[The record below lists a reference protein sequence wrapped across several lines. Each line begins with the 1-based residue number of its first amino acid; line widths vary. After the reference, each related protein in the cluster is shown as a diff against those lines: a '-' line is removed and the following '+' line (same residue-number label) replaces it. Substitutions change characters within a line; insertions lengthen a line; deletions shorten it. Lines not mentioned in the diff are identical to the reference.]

1 MFKTLFVY
9 KTVEPYNSFI
19 EEHCKNKT
27 EFVFNFQNFEDFKFD
42 YQELLNY
49 DLLILDKYVE
59 KIFDMITYIKNL
71 DLKIILII
79 IGDEFNASDK
89 IKFLQ
94 NHTYY
99 LDITKPAEFNFDFL
113 KKLLCNKINI
123 IIENPKK
130 NWFDF
135 TISSIRDFSNEI
147 SEFIAHLSN
156 SASLSED
163 DLFKIQFVLR
173 EIQDN
178 AIEHAHK
185 CDEQK
190 KIKISSVILDD
201 CIIVKVEDEGEGFNS
216 ADLTDPLEDL
226 DKSVKERTAEGKR
239 PGGLG
244 IAMAKRVMDSVTFSE
259 KGNTVIMTKYF
270 NLKKT
275 DI

>member
-1 MFKTLFVY
+1 MYKVLFVY
-9 KTVEPYNSFI
+9 KDIDFYNKFI
-19 EEHCKNKT
+19 EENCRKSCDF
-27 EFVFNFQNFEDFKFD
+27 EFVYQNFEDFKFD

-49 DLLILDKYVE
+49 NLLILDKNIENVFD
-59 KIFDMITYIKNL
+59 KILYLKNL
-71 DLKIILII
+71 NLNIILIV
-79 IGDEFNASDK
+79 IGENFDASDK
-89 IKFLQ
+89 IRFLQ
-94 NHTYY
+94 NHSYY
-99 LDITKPAEFNFDFL
+99 LDISKSNEFNCDFL
-113 KKLLCNKINI
+113 KKLIGNKINI

-135 TISSIRDFSNEI
+135 TISSIRDFSNEV

-156 SASLSED
+156 STSLSED

-190 KIKISSVILDD
+190 KIKISSVILED
-201 CIIVKVEDEGEGFNS
+201 CIIVKIEDEGEGFNS
-216 ADLTDPLEDL
+216 EELSDPLENL
-226 DKSVKERTAEGKR
+226 EKSVKERNADGKR

-259 KGNTVIMTKYF
+259 KGNTVIMTKF
-270 NLKKT
+270 FDLKKN
-275 DI
+275 DL